1 MSKSSS
7 SSSSASGGA
16 EKKAKTKY
24 PKSFQCTGFGDCR
37 MTFTRSEHL
46 ARHVRKHTG
55 ERPFRCH
62 CNRYF
67 SRLDNLRQHIQT
79 VHANEHHILHATPP
93 SPLPHSNKVPTNIV
107 RHSLSTSALASNN
120 VTQNNLQPYGF
131 IYPQQ
136 QQQHPHHQQQQH
148 QVPPQKNI
156 IIEQQQH
163 SLPPPPPNLTYSHQ
177 QPRPRTHRP
186 NPIKLENNGISPGSN
201 QPSPASPFSSYH
213 CLPPLSPNNQLYSSP
228 SLDAINGMKSSST
241 VTTPLSTNTWLS
253 SVLCD
258 NVTGNTTSSSEER
271 IRPWGPSTP
280 SSATLPML
288 VGISGDVEMP
298 DNLPLPSVSHMLQ
311 DNPIKSSASSHH
323 SHKST
328 SSVSS
333 NGSVNGYVLPRP
345 SSDLYSIQAQA
356 PGPQGM
362 QPMLPEQRSLHSLSR
377 SGRRSLLSK
386 PLPPLPMDEEQR
398 AVSPQHQKPEQQAPS
413 TQKHHPDGMDV
424 LLQAAGV

>member
-7 SSSSASGGA
+7 SSSSATGA
-16 EKKAKTKY
+16 DKKPKTKY
-24 PKSFQCTGFGDCR
+24 PKIFQCTGFGDCR

-46 ARHVRKHTG
+46 ARHIRKHTG

-120 VTQNNLQPYGF
+120 VSQNNLQPYGF

-136 QQQHPHHQQQQH
+136 QPQQQ
-148 QVPPQKNI
+148 PSI
-156 IIEQQQH
+156 IIEQHHQH
-163 SLPPPPPNLTYSHQ
+163 PLPPPNLSYSPP
-177 QPRPRTHRP
+177 QPRSRSHRP
-186 NPIKLENNGISPGSN
+186 NPISLENRAISPSSN
-201 QPSPASPFSSYH
+201 RPSPASPFGNYH

-228 SLDAINGMKSSST
+228 SLDAIHSIKSSSST
-241 VTTPLSTNTWLS
+241 ASTPLSTNSWLS

-258 NVTGNTTSSSEER
+258 DAPGSSSTTNSSDDR
-271 IRPWGPSTP
+271 TKSWGPPTP
-280 SSATLPML
+280 WSSTLPTL
-288 VGISGDVEMP
+288 VGISEHQDVEMT

-311 DNPIKSSASSHH
+311 DNPIKSGPTSHR

-328 SSVSS
+328 SSIGS
-333 NGSVNGYVLPRP
+333 NGSVNGFMLPRP
-345 SSDLYSIQAQA
+345 PSDFYSTQSSGPGHHVA
-356 PGPQGM
+356 PGM
-362 QPMLPEQRSLHSLSR
+362 SEQRPLHSLSR
-377 SGRRSLLSK
+377 SGRRSLMSK
-386 PLPPLPMDEEQR
+386 PLPPLPVDEASQQQTQPTQQQQQQQQQQR
-398 AVSPQHQKPEQQAPS
+398 S
-413 TQKHHPDGMDV
+413 DGMDV

>member
-7 SSSSASGGA
+7 SSSSAAGTD
-16 EKKAKTKY
+16 KKPKTKY
-24 PKSFQCTGFGDCR
+24 PKIFQCTGFGDCR

-46 ARHVRKHTG
+46 ARHIRKHTG

-120 VTQNNLQPYGF
+120 VSQNNLQPYGF

-136 QQQHPHHQQQQH
+136 QPQLQLQQQQ
-148 QVPPQKNI
+148 QPSI
-156 IIEQQQH
+156 IIEQQQQQP
-163 SLPPPPPNLTYSHQ
+163 LPPPNLTYSPP
-177 QPRPRTHRP
+177 QPRLRTHRP
-186 NPIKLENNGISPGSN
+186 NPISLENRAMSPSSN
-201 QPSPASPFSSYH
+201 RPSPASPFGNYH

-228 SLDAINGMKSSST
+228 SLDAIHSIKSSSST
-241 VTTPLSTNTWLS
+241 VSTPLSTNSWLS

-258 NVTGNTTSSSEER
+258 DVPSTSTTSSSDER
-271 IRPWGPSTP
+271 TKSWGPSTP
-280 SSATLPML
+280 WSSTLPTL
-288 VGISGDVEMP
+288 VGISENQDVEMTE
-298 DNLPLPSVSHMLQ
+298 NLPLPSVSHMLQ
-311 DNPIKSSASSHH
+311 DNPIESAPNSHR

-328 SSVSS
+328 SSIGS
-333 NGSVNGYVLPRP
+333 NGSANAFVLPRP
-345 SSDLYSIQAQA
+345 SSDFYSTQSSV
-356 PGPQGM
+356 PGPHNM
-362 QPMLPEQRSLHSLSR
+362 PPVLSEQRPLHSLSR

-386 PLPPLPMDEEQR
+386 PLPPLPMDE
-398 AVSPQHQKPEQQAPS
+398 APQQQAPPS
-413 TQKHHPDGMDV
+413 QKQQQPQQQQKQQRPDGMDV